1 MTYPNGY
8 AGDLDVESMAAELRL
23 AQRQRD
29 EAVTSIMDLSSQ
41 LATANN
47 SLDTFRQT
55 LEETRT
61 QLNES
66 RARHKSDITLI
77 GDTLLEATEEYPE
90 GYDDNVDFL
99 NGRIRYELPTRNR
112 EYTVRYRV
120 DVTFTVNAT
129 SVENAEDET
138 RSDMRRIES
147 TIDNFSLYNAS
158 AVTSSVEYDDADIE
172 INDSF

>member
-29 EAVTSIMDLSSQ
+29 EAVTNAMDLSSQ
-41 LATANN
+41 LAQLN
-47 SLDTFRQT
+47 LRIDTFRET

-61 QLNES
+61 QLSNS
-66 RARHKSDITLI
+66 RSRHEADITLI
-77 GDTLLEATEEYPE
+77 GNTLLEATEDDPDA
-90 GYDDNVDFL
+90 YDDNVNFL
-99 NGRIRYELPTRNR
+99 NGRIAYELPTRNR

-120 DVTFTVNAT
+120 EVTFTVTAT
-129 SVENAEDET
+129 SDENAEET
-138 RSDMRRIES
+138 TRPDMRRIES

-158 AVTSSVEYDDADIE
+158 AVTSSVEYDDAEVED
-172 INDSF
+172 NNSY